1 MREEQGPTEQ
11 LAQCTCY
18 SKHQSSK
25 ESRLFTLITSVEIP
39 FASFC
44 SVLLRP
50 SVNLLVTIGR
60 LSIGPAKLIGIGFI
74 RTDTIGNAA
83 PRKLG
88 NGSADSVGDLI
99 IVDLFR
105 YQTEE
110 RIAI

>member
-60 LSIGPAKLIGIGFI
+60 LSIGPAKLIGIGRLDNQNI
-74 RTDTIGNAA
+74 
-83 PRKLG
+83 
-88 NGSADSVGDLI
+88 ADDLHNQS
-99 IVDLFR
+99 LSGQGYTRGRLTHCSKF
-105 YQTEE
+105 
-110 RIAI
+110 